1 MEISRRTWAAALKLA
16 VVVSLVAALI
26 AIAVSALGDVPAAAV
41 VLPVVVIAFTLSW
54 VQTGRVMRTVEIG
67 TPRDRHTA
75 PIG

>member
-16 VVVSLVAALI
+16 VVMSLVAALV
-26 AIAVSALGDVPAAAV
+26 AVAASALGDVPAAAI

-54 VQTGRVMRTVEIG
+54 VQTGRVMRTVEVRTIH
-67 TPRDRHTA
+67 DRRTA